1 MKRQILDGYVG
12 IKFEATCERCETP
25 AECARL
31 HEAFRV
37 CGERLASH
45 GMAPANG
52 GNLSQA
58 VTGGIVITT
67 AGCNLGIIEP
77 DELALVRGCSLDEAR
92 VRYAGVAQPSS
103 ETMMH
108 WLIYRDFPAAGAVV
122 HAHDDAT
129 SSLAALRSDTPETP
143 REEPYGTVALARLA
157 AQTFAAGGEI
167 IVLKNHGYLATG
179 PDLER
184 AVETVVRKHLE
195 LVGTR

>member
-1 MKRQILDGYVG
+1 MQKRLLDGYVG
-12 IKFEATCERCETP
+12 IKFKAICEHCEP
-25 AECARL
+25 SSECARL
-31 HEAFRV
+31 YETFRA
-37 CGERLASH
+37 CGERLARF

-58 VTGGIVITT
+58 LEGGFVITT
-67 AGCNLGIIEP
+67 SGSNLGAIERG
-77 DELALVRGCSLDEAR
+77 ELAMVRCCSLDDEW

-103 ETMMH
+103 ETLMH
-108 WLIYRDFPAAGAVV
+108 WLIYRDFPGAGAVV
-122 HAHDDAT
+122 HAHDEAT
-129 SSLAALRSDTPETP
+129 AGLAALHANTPETP

-179 PDLER
+179 PDLEH

-195 LVGTR
+195 LRPEP